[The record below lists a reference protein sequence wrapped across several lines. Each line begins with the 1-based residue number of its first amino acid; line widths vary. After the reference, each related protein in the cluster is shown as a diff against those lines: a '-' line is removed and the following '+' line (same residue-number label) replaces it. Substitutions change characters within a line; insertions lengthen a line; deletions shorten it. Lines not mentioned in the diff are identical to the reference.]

1 MTKVTRNP
9 QETQQKILESALQE
23 FTQHGYHGAR
33 IDRIVKNA
41 GVNKRMVYHYF
52 NDKDGLFTAVMKAE
66 LGNIQKVTETEPTDD
81 FFELTNHWLKNID
94 HTKDYFRLLLSV
106 DSLEKENAKAL
117 EKEQEQGFNFS
128 KQIYSNLLDKEGLSN
143 DVDPAYFL
151 LAMISL
157 TSLPMILPKMSK
169 MITGEDYDSAEFHK
183 EYERVI
189 RVLFPLK
196 SSKNKE

>member
-9 QETQQKILESALQE
+9 QETRQKILASALQE
-23 FTQHGYHGAR
+23 FAQNGYHGAR

-52 NDKDGLFTAVMKAE
+52 NDKDGLFTALMQAE
-66 LGNIQKVTETEPTDD
+66 LDNIQEVTETEPNENL
-81 FFELTNHWLKNID
+81 FEIANHWLKNID
-94 HTKDYFRLLLSV
+94 KTKNYFKLLLSS
-106 DSLEKENAKAL
+106 DCLEKESGSVL
-117 EKEQEQGFNFS
+117 EEEQRQGFNLS
-128 KQIYSNLLDKEGLSN
+128 KQIYVDLLAKEGLSD

-157 TSLPMILPKMSK
+157 TSLPMILPEMAKL
-169 MITGEDYDSAEFHK
+169 ITGDEADSAVFRQ

-189 RVLFPLK
+189 RVLFPTT
-196 SSKNKE
+196 SNKE